1 MFSTQRIDLIS
12 PMYFSLIFEI
22 SILFGYDL
30 VQTKNSENNAK
41 LTFKPIEMTL
51 DELFDATDCG
61 LGITIG

>member
-1 MFSTQRIDLIS
+1 
-12 PMYFSLIFEI
+12 MYFSLIFEI

-61 LGITIG
+61 LEITKG